1 VIVVAD
7 TGAIY
12 ALLDRD
18 DRWHAPVRDWWR
30 RAGARVVLPHPVL
43 PEICWLVGRRLGVA
57 AEAAFVRS
65 LANGDWQLEGL
76 LTEDLAVIAGL
87 VERYRDLPLGFVD
100 AAVLTIAARLRADAI
115 LTTDRRHFTVAGKLD
130 GYTASLVPR
139 D

>member
-18 DRWHAPVRDWWR
+18 DRWHDPVREWWQS
-30 RAGARVVLPHPVL
+30 AGARVVLPHSIL
-43 PEICWLVGRRLGVA
+43 PEVCWLVGRRLGAA
-57 AEAAFVRS
+57 AEATFVRS

-115 LTTDRRHFTVAGKLD
+115 LTTDRRHFTVARLPEE
-130 GYTASLVPR
+130 SPPRLVP
-139 D
+139 